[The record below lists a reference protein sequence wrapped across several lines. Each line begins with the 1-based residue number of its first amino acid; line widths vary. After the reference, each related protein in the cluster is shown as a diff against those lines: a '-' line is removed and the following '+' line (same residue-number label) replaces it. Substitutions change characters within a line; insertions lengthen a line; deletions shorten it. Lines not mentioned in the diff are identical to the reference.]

1 MKEQRYRV
9 DVEQTQKRVPIY
21 VVKDTKTGEW
31 MSVWDC
37 ALWAEKRAKEMNER
51 SIKLS

>member
-9 DVEQTQKRVPIY
+9 EVEHMHNAVPIY
-21 VVKDTKTGEW
+21 VVKDTRTGEW